1 MPFKFIG
8 AQPPWT
14 SPGLCLQL
22 RGAGWGRLEGA
33 AAGEGSRGSQ
43 AFYYLQVSRTPRP
56 CSTPWRP
63 ERREEGGGGAGDTG
77 IPPGSSRRRRGGGD
91 RPCVPRCTGCPAG
104 TDCSAGLQ
112 GGPGAPLPRVQR
124 AFGLGVLVSPLLRL
138 APRRARDWIR
148 GSAVR
153 VVLGGRAD
161 PAGPPLCAH
170 SKRKSRDW
178 QQDRLGTHQS
188 SREQEVISTSKDL
201 RLRNFQLC

>member
-22 RGAGWGRLEGA
+22 RGAGWGRLEGV

-91 RPCVPRCTGCPAG
+91 RPCVPRCTGCPAARIAPRASRVG
-104 TDCSAGLQ
+104 LERLCPGSRERLGSECWSPHFCVWLPGELGIGSEALRVSAELSRFLPRSLSAGGSRL
-112 GGPGAPLPRVQR
+112 REER
-124 AFGLGVLVSPLLRL
+124 GLGERN
-138 APRRARDWIR
+138 RH
-148 GSAVR
+148 R
-153 VVLGGRAD
+153 VTD
-161 PAGPPLCAH
+161 
-170 SKRKSRDW
+170 
-178 QQDRLGTHQS
+178 
-188 SREQEVISTSKDL
+188 
-201 RLRNFQLC
+201 